1 MSQLFTSGDKSI
13 GASASA
19 SVLPMNIHD
28 WFPLGLTGLISLL
41 PKGLS
46 RVFSSSS
53 LKSSVLQCSAFFM
66 VQPSYIYMIT
76 GKTIT
81 LTISIFVGKV
91 ISLLSNMPFI
101 IITCLKCCRK
111 SKRCGVRRPFS
122 NDLFYPLDFCVLLQ
136 SLSCVQLLNPMN
148 QVPLST
154 GFLMLEYWNV
164 LPFPPPEYLPNSG
177 IKPASPTLAG
187 AFFTTEPLGA
197 S

>member
-1 MSQLFTSGDKSI
+1 MPFNHLISVVPFSSLLQSFPASGSFQMSQFYASDSQTI
-13 GASASA
+13 GVSASA
-19 SVLPMNIHD
+19 SVLPRNIQD

-46 RVFSSSS
+46 RVSSSSS
-53 LKSSVLQCSAFFM
+53 LKLSALQCSAFFM
-66 VQPSYIYMIT
+66 VQLSHIYMIT

-122 NDLFYPLDFCVLLQ
+122 NDLSFFFLILFYF
-136 SLSCVQLLNPMN
+136 
-148 QVPLST
+148 
-154 GFLMLEYWNV
+154 
-164 LPFPPPEYLPNSG
+164 
-177 IKPASPTLAG
+177 
-187 AFFTTEPLGA
+187 
-197 S
+197 